1 VILSQSKNFYFLAK
15 IYFKDYYIVRICFPR
30 GVFQMLCKKVE
41 KDFLDILEEE
51 LIPAMGCTEPIALA
65 FAAAKA
71 REVLGSVPGK
81 IVAKCS
87 GNIIKN
93 VRCVSIPNSGG
104 MTGIE
109 AACVLGALCGDVS
122 REMEVLEAVTPE
134 GLSESVEFIES
145 GNCIVEYLE
154 SPIPLHFIIHL
165 ENGKENAEVE
175 VRHSHTNIVRISKNG
190 ETLFATEDFGEATA
204 IAERGELSVE
214 NIFAFANEVE
224 LSKIEK
230 FARRQIECN
239 MAIANV
245 GMEGNFG
252 IGIGKEMLEMNPGSV
267 FTKMKAFAAAG
278 SEARMCGCNMP
289 VIITS
294 GSGNQGIASSVP
306 VIVYAREKNLP
317 EEKMFRALAF
327 SSLLTVFQKEYIGK
341 LSAFCGAVSASCAAG
356 AAITYIDGRT
366 VEQIKNTI
374 DNTLADIPGIICD
387 GAKSSCAAKIASAL
401 DAALFAHVLAMKGK
415 VYEANTGI
423 IQSDA
428 GKTIRS
434 VGHIGK
440 VGMKQTDSEIVK
452 MMIDK

>member
-1 VILSQSKNFYFLAK
+1 MLFNK
-15 IYFKDYYIVRICFPR
+15 I
-30 GVFQMLCKKVE
+30 E

-71 REVLGSVPGK
+71 KEILGEVPEK
-81 IVAKCS
+81 IIAKCS
-87 GNIIKN
+87 GNMIKN
-93 VRCVSIPNSGG
+93 VRCVNIPNSGG

-134 GLSESVEFIES
+134 GLSESIKFIEN
-145 GNCIVEYLE
+145 GNCVVEYLE
-154 SPIPLHFIIHL
+154 SPIPLYFIIRL
-165 ENGKENAEVE
+165 EAGENSAEAE
-175 VRHSHTNIVRISKNG
+175 VRHSHTNITRLSKNG
-190 ETLFATEDFGEATA
+190 ETVFGKEDVGEMVAFS
-204 IAERGELSVE
+204 ERGKLSVE
-214 NIFAFANEVE
+214 NIFEFANEIE

-230 FARRQIECN
+230 FAKRQIECN
-239 MAIANV
+239 MAIAEK
-245 GMEGNFG
+245 GMEGGFG
-252 IGIGKEMLEMNPGSV
+252 IGIGKEMLAMNPNSV
-267 FTKMKAFAAAG
+267 YTKMKAFAAAG

-306 VIVYAREKNLP
+306 VIVYARENGIS
-317 EEKMFRALAF
+317 EEKMFRALVF

-356 AAITYIDGRT
+356 AAITYIGGGT
-366 VEQIKNTI
+366 VKQIRDTI

-387 GAKSSCAAKIASAL
+387 GAKSSCAVKIASAL
-401 DAALFAHVLAMKGK
+401 DASLFAHVLAMKGK
-415 VYEANTGI
+415 VYKANTGI

-452 MMIDK
+452 MMIEK